1 MFSILEP
8 LKINLLNVGYAKL
21 DSKWNFT
28 NVISPF
34 SRLYLIT
41 SGDASVY
48 HNNTKFNLKPGYLYL
63 IPSYTYSSYK
73 CNLKHEQ
80 YYISFFEETSK
91 GVSVYSLVHFKYE
104 LKANDLDI
112 ESFKR
117 LLKINPNRNIVNSDP
132 KTYTKNSILESFT
145 TANTFLSVSK
155 LLETKALIKYLLS
168 KFINDEVAS
177 KKSFER
183 NLIEVLN
190 YISENLHES
199 ISIESLAKQCNLS
212 KDYFSRTFKKQYS
225 MGPSQFIQ
233 LRRIE
238 RAQLLLLTTKD
249 SFHNISIR
257 VGFYNYSYFL
267 KVFKK
272 IVGITPSNFRKKQIN
287 I

>member
-48 HNNTKFNLKPGYLYL
+48 HNNTEFKLKPGNLYL
-63 IPSYTYSSYK
+63 IPSYTFSSYK

-168 KFINDEVAS
+168 KFIDDEVAS

-183 NLIEVLN
+183 NLMEVLN

-225 MGPSQFIQ
+225 MGPSQYIQ

-249 SFHNISIR
+249 SFHDISIR

-272 IVGITPSNFRKKQIN
+272 NVGITPSNFRKKQIN

>member
-8 LKINLLNVGYAKL
+8 LKINLLNVGFAKL

-48 HNNTKFNLKPGYLYL
+48 HNNTEFKLKPGNLYL
-63 IPSYTYSSYK
+63 IPSYTFSSYK

-104 LKANDLDI
+104 VKANDLDI

-132 KTYTKNSILESFT
+132 KTYTKNSILENYT

-168 KFINDEVAS
+168 KFIDDEVAS
-177 KKSFER
+177 KKNFER

-225 MGPSQFIQ
+225 MGPSQYIQ

-249 SFHNISIR
+249 SFHDISIR

>member
-1 MFSILEP
+1 MYSILQP
-8 LKINLLNVGYAKL
+8 LKVNLLHVGFAAL

-41 SGDASVY
+41 SGEAYIY
-48 HNNTKFNLKPGYLYL
+48 HNNIEFKLKPGYLYL

-73 CNLKHEQ
+73 CNLNHEQ

-91 GVSVYSLVHFKYE
+91 GVSVYNLVNFKYQV
-104 LKANDLDI
+104 LANDLDI
-112 ESFKR
+112 ECFKR
-117 LLKINPNRNIVNSDP
+117 LLKINPNSSIVNSDP
-132 KTYTKNSILESFT
+132 KTYTKNSILESFN
-145 TANTFLSVSK
+145 NTNKFLSTSK
-155 LLETKALIKYLLS
+155 LMETKALIKYFLS
-168 KFINDEVAS
+168 KFIDNEVES
-177 KKSFER
+177 KKNIKR
-183 NLIEVLN
+183 NLMEVLN
-190 YISENLHES
+190 YISENLHEP
-199 ISIESLAKQCNLS
+199 ISVESLAKHCNLS

-225 MGPSQFIQ
+225 MGPSQYIQ

-249 SFHNISIR
+249 SFLDISLR

-267 KVFKK
+267 KIFKK
-272 IVGITPSNFRKKQIN
+272 IVGKTPSDFRKKQIS

>member
-1 MFSILEP
+1 MFSILEA
-8 LKINLLNVGYAKL
+8 LTINLLNVGYAKL

-41 SGDASVY
+41 SGDASVF
-48 HNNTKFNLKPGYLYL
+48 HNNIEFKLKPGYLYL

-91 GVSVYSLVHFKYE
+91 GVSVYSLVNFNYQV
-104 LKANDLDI
+104 KANDLDV

-132 KTYTKNSILESFT
+132 KTYTKNSIVVSFNN
-145 TANTFLSVSK
+145 ANTFLSTSK
-155 LLETKALIKYLLS
+155 LIETKALIKYLLS
-168 KFINDEVAS
+168 KFMDDEVDS
-177 KKSFER
+177 KKNFER
-183 NLIEVLN
+183 NLMEVLN
-190 YISENLHES
+190 YISKNLHEP
-199 ISIESLAKQCNLS
+199 ISIESLARHCNLS

-225 MGPSQFIQ
+225 MGPSQYIQ

-249 SFHNISIR
+249 SFRDISLR
-257 VGFYNYSYFL
+257 VGFNNYSYFL

-272 IVGITPSNFRKKQIN
+272 NVGITPSNFRKKQIS

>member
-225 MGPSQFIQ
+225 MGPSQYIQ

-249 SFHNISIR
+249 SFHDISIR